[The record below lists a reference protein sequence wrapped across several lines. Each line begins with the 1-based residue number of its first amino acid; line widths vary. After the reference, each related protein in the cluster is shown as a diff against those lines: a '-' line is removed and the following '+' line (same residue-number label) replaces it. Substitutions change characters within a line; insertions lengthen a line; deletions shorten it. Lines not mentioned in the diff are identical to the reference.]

1 MARTV
6 AIGIQNFD
14 RIIENDYFY
23 IDKTEFIREWWESGD
38 SVTLITRP
46 RRFGKTLNMSMLEQ
60 FFSNK
65 YEGRGSLF
73 EGLSVWEDEKYRKI
87 QGTYPVIFLSFAS
100 VKTVEYSV
108 ARKQICDLLYSLYE
122 RNRFLLEKDILSE
135 NEKAEYLT
143 ISNRM
148 DDAMAVQALHKL
160 MEYLSRYYGKKVI
173 MLLDEYDT
181 PLQEAYVNGYW
192 KEMVAFTRSLFNAT
206 FKTNPY
212 LERAIMIGI
221 TRVSKESI
229 FSDLNNLKVVTAT
242 SNEYA
247 TSFGF
252 TEQEVFAALEECG
265 LEKEKEQVK
274 RWYDG
279 FIFGDVQDIY
289 NPWSILNFLDTGKY
303 GAYWANTSANSLVGK
318 VIREGSRRIKL
329 SFEKLLKGEHLKCPI
344 DEQIVFSQLDNNE
357 TAVWS
362 LLLASGYLKV
372 LDMEREELME
382 TCNDPMYELT
392 LVNYETRRMFYSM
405 VRGWFAREESN
416 YNDFIQA
423 LLQEDVD
430 AMNVY
435 MNRVAMK
442 MFSYFDTG
450 GGAEPERFYHG
461 FVLGLMVELA
471 GCYTLTSNRE
481 SGFGRYDVMLEPR
494 NKEDNAY
501 ILEFK
506 VYNPRK
512 DKDLEAAVAAA
523 LQQIDD
529 KKYASMLE
537 EKGFAA
543 ERIKKYGFAF
553 EGKQVL
559 IG

>member
-14 RIIENDYFY
+14 EIIENDYFY
-23 IDKTEFIREWWESGD
+23 VDKTEFIKEWWESGD

-46 RRFGKTLNMSMLEQ
+46 RRFGKTLNMSMLEC

-87 QGTYPVIFLSFAS
+87 QGTYPVISLSFAN
-100 VKTVEYSV
+100 VKETNYAD
-108 ARKQICDLLYSLYE
+108 ARKKICSILAQAYVDNS
-122 RNRFLLEKDILSE
+122 FLLESDVLEEKDKDFFRRVSMD
-135 NEKAEYLT
+135 
-143 ISNRM
+143 M
-148 DDAMAVQALHKL
+148 DDVSATLSLH
-160 MEYLSRYYGKKVI
+160 YLSKYLHLYYGEKVI
-173 MLLDEYDT
+173 ILLDEYDT
-181 PLQEAYVNGYW
+181 PMQEAYVGGYW
-192 KEMVAFTRSLFNAT
+192 EQMVSFIRSLFNST
-206 FKTNPY
+206 FKTNPR
-212 LERAIMIGI
+212 LGRAVMTGI
-221 TRVSKESI
+221 TAFANSEAVFDCECDLAGPHSGRAVSACVSKESI

-274 RWYDG
+274 FWYDG
-279 FIFGDVQDIY
+279 FIFGSVRDIY
-289 NPWSILNFLDTGKY
+289 NPWSILNFLGKRKY

-382 TCNDPMYELT
+382 TCNDPMYELA

-442 MFSYFDTG
+442 MFSYFDAG
-450 GGAEPERFYHG
+450 GGTGQERFCH
-461 FVLGLMVELA
+461 
-471 GCYTLTSNRE
+471 
-481 SGFGRYDVMLEPR
+481 
-494 NKEDNAY
+494 
-501 ILEFK
+501 
-506 VYNPRK
+506 
-512 DKDLEAAVAAA
+512 
-523 LQQIDD
+523 
-529 KKYASMLE
+529 
-537 EKGFAA
+537 
-543 ERIKKYGFAF
+543 GFAF